1 MSTESDAIQLAA
13 AEFIRQRQ
21 SLSAFVYGL
30 LRDSHLA
37 EDVLQEVWVRL
48 AAEVGK
54 GTRIENQPAWCRGVA
69 RNLVLRHWERQRKAK
84 VVADS
89 ELLAKFL
96 DRVEEAF
103 AEDHQTTDEWAAR
116 QAALDECV
124 ASLPERSRNL
134 LSMKYEQRASMEA
147 IARTLDFTF
156 EAVTK
161 ALYRLR
167 RSLLECVERKTRRG
181 VS

>member
-21 SLSAFVYGL
+21 PLSAFVYGL

-54 GTRIENQPAWCRGVA
+54 GTRIENQGAWCRGMA
-69 RNLVLRHWERQRKAK
+69 RNLVLRHWERQRTSK

-103 AEDHQTTDEWAAR
+103 AEDDQTTDEWAVR

-124 ASLPERSRNL
+124 ANLPERSRHL
-134 LSMKYEQRASMEA
+134 LTLKYEQRVSIEE
-147 IARTLDFTF
+147 IALALDFAF

-167 RSLLECVERKTRRG
+167 RALLECVERKIRRG